1 VRSAVVVL
9 VLPAPQLDGQ
19 LGNRSE
25 GRAAVEFFFVGS
37 MTTFDFA
44 VTLRAPRRDVAMGNP
59 EIAQMPR
66 EVGPELAAVV
76 GLDALNRDGQ
86 SAPDL
91 FDEGDRVW
99 DRTLRIDLENA
110 IATFRAVVICSPI
123 R

>member
-1 VRSAVVVL
+1 MRSSQRRSAG
-9 VLPAPQLDGQ
+9 VLPARAKCGRRWLYSSSQR
-19 LGNRSE
+19 RSLMVSSATDRK

-66 EVGPELAAVV
+66 EVGPERAAVV
-76 GLDALNRDGQ
+76 GLDALNSDGQ

-91 FDEGDRVW
+91 FDEGDRV
-99 DRTLRIDLENA
+99 
-110 IATFRAVVICSPI
+110 
-123 R
+123 